1 MGSKFRLLIHPK
13 TQNPNRV
20 LSDFQLIRQILL
32 LVSFNLYLFPSSKL
46 NVYVVVHFFLF
57 AAFFSPQ
64 YGCKR
69 FRILFDGEVHGFF
82 FLFFFQI
89 MLLDIFVLLGRENVV
104 GYKKVNCVLKM
115 EPFLRWCSLWSSEAL
130 VCSIDVRQRV

>member
-1 MGSKFRLLIHPK
+1 MWVNVEIAVNNEGFNEINDTRKPRKRNLGSKFRLLIHPK

-20 LSDFQLIRQILL
+20 LSDFQLILQILL
-32 LVSFNLYLFPSSKL
+32 QVIFNLYLFPSSKL

-57 AAFFSPQ
+57 AAFFSPR

-82 FLFFFQI
+82 FLHSCVFFIFFLI
-89 MLLDIFVLLGRENVV
+89 FLDNVV
-104 GYKKVNCVLKM
+104 GYVL
-115 EPFLRWCSLWSSEAL
+115 FY
-130 VCSIDVRQRV
+130 